1 MKWYNI
7 HMKYLCIHGHFYQP
21 PRENAWLEMIERQ
34 DSAAPYHDWNERIC
48 AECYGPNA
56 LARLLDGQQN
66 LIELT
71 NNYSRISFNFGP
83 TLLSWMEKYEP
94 EVYQSILEAD
104 KISQTRFNGH
114 GAAIAQVYNHIILPL
129 ANARDKETQIKWG
142 ISDFKKRFGRDPE
155 ALWLAETACDTTTL
169 CALADAGMK
178 FVILAPGQCARVR
191 KIGETKWEEVGA
203 AVDPKRAYQC
213 NLPNGKSIVL
223 FFYDGP
229 VSQGIAFSDT
239 LSSGEKFASRL
250 LGTYNESE
258 EPQLM
263 HIATDGET
271 YGHHQKFAD
280 MSLAYCLKKIE
291 ETPDITL
298 TVYGEFLEKYPP
310 RYEAQI
316 VENSSW
322 SCCHGVERW
331 RADCG
336 CNSGRAGWNQ
346 KWRGPL
352 RAALDFVRDEL
363 VKTFETVGREY
374 FKDPWAARNDY
385 VDLMLDRSLDAQHC
399 FFLKHATE
407 KAWNDRPG
415 ALKLLEM
422 QKNALFMYTSCGWF
436 FDEISGIET
445 VQIMQYAARA
455 LELNKQLTGNDLEP
469 AFVEKLALAPSNIK
483 SMKNGARVY
492 EQYVKPQAVN
502 AEKLALEHVISLMAD
517 ETTNPKRAFSC
528 EVLSFAP
535 RKLAASDARMWMG
548 EIALKSIITLS
559 EKTIR
564 FAVFRRGAAMF
575 VCAAAE
581 ADNQNATAWFD
592 EWEKL
597 FNAKKYD
604 DLQSSILARL
614 PHTYRVSSMLSDVRR
629 KVMQSTFTKMDAQ
642 TDKEFSRLF
651 EAQYPVVRALQN
663 LGAAVPQTF
672 VPVAQFV
679 LAEDIKAELRAADI
693 NIAALEELME
703 DVKALGLNIAPYVN
717 GAVTAKVT
725 GLAFAFARN
734 PEKTTPAMKLVE
746 LLNYAEIFG
755 FSPDIVK
762 TQEFVFLGI
771 EKLGAEAKNR
781 DIVRA
786 LARKLHIAL

>member
-1 MKWYNI
+1 
-7 HMKYLCIHGHFYQP
+7 MKYLCIHGHFYQP

-83 TLLSWMEKYEP
+83 TLLSWLEKKEP

-104 KISQTRFNGH
+104 KISQVRFNGH

-142 ISDFKKRFGRDPE
+142 IADFKKRFGRDPE
-155 ALWLAETACDTTTL
+155 ALWLAETACDTPTL
-169 CALADAGMK
+169 CALAEAGMK

-191 KIGETKWEEVGA
+191 KIGEEKWQEVGA
-203 AVDPKRAYQC
+203 RVDPKRAYQC
-213 NLPNGKSIVL
+213 NLPNGKSIAL

-250 LGTYNESE
+250 LGTYNSSDEA
-258 EPQLM
+258 QLM

-280 MSLAYCLKKIE
+280 MSLAYCLKKVE
-291 ETPDITL
+291 ETPDVTL

-363 VKTFETVGREY
+363 IKTFDTLGREY

-385 VDLMLDRSLDAQHC
+385 VNLMLDRGLDAQHC
-399 FFLKHATE
+399 FFLAHATE
-407 KAWNDRPG
+407 KAWNDRSG

-455 LELNKQLTGNDLEP
+455 LELNKRLTGRDLEP
-469 AFVEKLALAPSNIK
+469 TFVEKLALAPSNIK
-483 SMKNGARVY
+483 ELKNGARVY
-492 EQYVKPQAVN
+492 ERYVKPQAVS
-502 AEKLALEHVISLMAD
+502 AEKLALEHIISLMAD
-517 ETTNPKRAFSC
+517 ETINPHRAFSC
-528 EVLSFAP
+528 EVLSFTP
-535 RKLAASDARMWMG
+535 RKLTAQEAHLWMG
-548 EIALKSIITLS
+548 EISLKSVVTLS
-559 EKTIR
+559 EKQIR
-564 FAVFRRGAAMF
+564 FAVFRRGASAF

-581 ADNQNATAWFD
+581 ADNQNPTGWFD
-592 EWEKL
+592 EWEQL
-597 FNAKKYD
+597 FNARKYD
-604 DLQSSILARL
+604 ELQAAILTHL
-614 PHTYRVSSMLSDVRR
+614 PHTYRVSSMLNDVRR
-629 KVMQSTFTKMDAQ
+629 CVMQSTFSKMDAQ
-642 TDKEFSRLF
+642 TDQEFSRLF
-651 EAQYPVVRALQN
+651 EMQYPAVRALQSI
-663 LGAAVPQTF
+663 GAPVPAAFKAV
-672 VPVAQFV
+672 AEFV
-679 LAEDIKAELRAADI
+679 LAEDIKAEIRAVDI
-693 NIAALEELME
+693 NFAALEELME
-703 DVKALGLNIAPYVN
+703 DVKVLGLRIAPRVN
-717 GAVTAKVT
+717 DVVTDKAT
-725 GLAFAFARN
+725 NLAFAFARN
-734 PEKTTPAMKLVE
+734 PEKTSSAMKLVE
-746 LLNYAEIFG
+746 LLNYADIFG
-755 FSPDIVK
+755 FSPDLVK
-762 TQEFVFLGI
+762 TQEFVFFGI
-771 EKLGAEAKNR
+771 EKLGVEAKNR
-781 DIVRA
+781 DILRA
-786 LARKLHIAL
+786 LARKLKIAL